1 MRKWQAGLIIA
12 LLAAPALAKGGAEPL
27 LVAVLVYLIYM
38 IVSSCLV
45 GWSLLVLAVGR
56 RRVET
61 TSKTLQDRPL
71 ASFVMGLL
79 CLGWLLL
86 SLGLAKPLGGLGG
99 LLVLFT
105 LSALVICALVGLP
118 AILFGLGRRLAPLWG
133 RPVSVIQEMLMG
145 GFVLMAAG
153 GFPWLGQLMLVGMLI
168 WSCGGSVLSMFA
180 GDDGKTKNL
189 PKDEEEVDLNTR

>member
-1 MRKWQAGLIIA
+1 MKKRHA
-12 LLAAPALAKGGAEPL
+12 LVILGFLAAPALAKGGAEPL
-27 LVAVLVYLIYM
+27 LVAVLVYLVYL

-86 SLGLAKPLGGLGG
+86 SLGLAKPLGGLGN

-105 LSALVICALVGLP
+105 LSALIIGSLVGLP
-118 AILFGLGRRLAPLWG
+118 AILVGLGRRLAPLWG
-133 RPVSVIQEMLMG
+133 RPLSVIQEMLVG
-145 GFVLMAAG
+145 GAVLAAAG

-168 WSCGGSVLSMFA
+168 WSCGGAVLSMFA
-180 GDDGKTKNL
+180 GESSKREEPLDDEPL
-189 PKDEEEVDLNTR
+189 S